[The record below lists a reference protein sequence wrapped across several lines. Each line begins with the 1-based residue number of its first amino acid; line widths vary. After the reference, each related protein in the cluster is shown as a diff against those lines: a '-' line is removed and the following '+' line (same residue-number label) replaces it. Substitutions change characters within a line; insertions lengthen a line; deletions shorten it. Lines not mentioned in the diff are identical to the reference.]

1 MSAKGLEVIDH
12 TVQETHMWINETRD
26 RLGWTE
32 HRDAMRFL
40 RVVLRTLRDQLPH
53 DEMAQFSAQLP
64 LLIRGMFF
72 EAWQPHRTPVKDNS
86 AEGFIAAV
94 ETDVGQVAEYR
105 GTEDITTVLS
115 VLQNRISEGEIAD
128 VLANLSP
135 DIRAL
140 WPAMDMQQKQSGLV

>member
-12 TVQETHMWINETRD
+12 TVQETHVWINETRD

-40 RVVLRTLRDQLPH
+40 RVVLRTLRDHLPVQ
-53 DEMAQFSAQLP
+53 EMAQFSAQLP

-72 EAWQPHRTPVKDNS
+72 EYWQPHQTPIKDKS
-86 AEGFIAAV
+86 AAGFIAAI
-94 ETDVGQVAEYR
+94 EADVGLVAEYR
-105 GTEDITTVLS
+105 GIEDITTVLR
-115 VLQNRISEGEIAD
+115 VLCHRISEGEIAD

-135 DIRAL
+135 EIVAL
-140 WPAMDMQQKQSGLV
+140 WPDQPD